1 MPLLEKQGLTPSS
14 SEWCEDSAQEERQAI
29 RTTSRSSG
37 WGNLLYL
44 EPRVENSMP
53 TGGFK
58 NNVKFVEASLE
69 RVTRE
74 KESEKQTAEKSRL
87 SIVDGSWGRQGCA
100 HALDCAHSVATTQS
114 RGDHL

>member
-1 MPLLEKQGLTPSS
+1 
-14 SEWCEDSAQEERQAI
+14 
-29 RTTSRSSG
+29 
-37 WGNLLYL
+37 
-44 EPRVENSMP
+44 MP